1 MANTPKSKNETTT
14 TRKRRTTAAEKAKE
28 PVEGQQTIAE
38 PPKEPTF
45 TQAQVEEMIA
55 KATAEAVAKAMAN
68 IPQPAPQTTQII
80 QVADNE
86 KVVMRFQAELADD
99 NIATFGPNGMY
110 GQVTGKRGTVIVP
123 KSEWSRFY
131 DEQTRHMIDNR
142 WLVVIS
148 GMDDD
153 ERHRFNCDYKAG
165 EVLDEQAFDKLLD
178 MGDELIDIFTMLCVS
193 HQEMVGRRY
202 LDAWY
207 AQDTRVRDRARVTK
221 LNELSRKTYANAPDG
236 DIRKKGIFWP
246 IIEGLNKEDSR
257 E

>member
-1 MANTPKSKNETTT
+1 MANTPKSKKAETTTT
-14 TRKRRTTAAEKAKE
+14 TRKRKTAAEK
-28 PVEGQQTIAE
+28 PVEAVAE
-38 PPKEPTF
+38 QPKEATF
-45 TQAQVEEMIA
+45 TAAQVEEMIA
-55 KATAEAVAKAMAN
+55 KATADAVAKAMAN
-68 IPQPAPQTTQII
+68 IPQPAQQTTQII

-86 KVVMRFQAELADD
+86 KVIMRFQAELADD

-131 DEQTRHMIDNR
+131 DEATRHMIDDR

-178 MGDELIDIFTMLCVS
+178 MGDELIDIFPMLCVS
-193 HQEMVGRRY
+193 HQEIVGRRY

-207 AQDTRVRDRARVTK
+207 AGDKRVRDRARVTK
-221 LNELSRKTYANAPDG
+221 LNEISKKSYASAEAG
-236 DIRKKGIFWP
+236 DIRRKGIFWP
-246 IIEGLNKEDSR
+246 IIEGLNKEDS
-257 E
+257 EE

>member
-1 MANTPKSKNETTT
+1 MANTPKSKSETTT

-28 PVEGQQTIAE
+28 TDAGQQTIAE
-38 PPKEPTF
+38 QPKEPTF

-178 MGDELIDIFTMLCVS
+178 MGDDLIDIFPMLCVS

-207 AQDTRVRDRARVTK
+207 AQDIRVRDRARVTR
-221 LNELSRKTYANAPDG
+221 LNELSRRTYANAPDG

-246 IIEGLNKEDSR
+246 IIEGLNKEDSG

>member
-1 MANTPKSKNETTT
+1 MANTPKSKSETTN

-28 PVEGQQTIAE
+28 PVEGQQTITE

-153 ERHRFNCDYKAG
+153 ERHRFNCDYKDG
-165 EVLDEQAFDKLLD
+165 EVMDEQAFDKLLD
-178 MGDELIDIFTMLCVS
+178 MGDELIDIFPMLCVS

-207 AQDTRVRDRARVTK
+207 AQDARVRDRARVTK

-246 IIEGLNKEDSR
+246 IIEGLNKEDSG

>member
-1 MANTPKSKNETTT
+1 MANTPKSKSETTT
-14 TRKRRTTAAEKAKE
+14 TRKRRTTATEKAKA
-28 PVEGQQTIAE
+28 PVEGQQTITE

-131 DEQTRHMIDNR
+131 DEQTRHMIDDR

-165 EVLDEQAFDKLLD
+165 EVMDEQAFDKLLD
-178 MGDELIDIFTMLCVS
+178 MGDELIDIFPMLCVS

-207 AQDTRVRDRARVTK
+207 AQDARVRDRARVTK

-246 IIEGLNKEDSR
+246 IIEGLNKEDSG